1 MSKRGKQARQK
12 HFYGT
17 STLGE
22 KGQIVVPKEAR
33 KTMGLKKGD
42 HLLVFGM
49 HDDMLAITKLSHV
62 EKITA
67 HFSEVIKGSKS
78 NRKKRK

>member
-1 MSKRGKQARQK
+1 MSKKKQARKK

-17 STLGE
+17 TTLGE
-22 KGQIVVPKEAR
+22 KGQIVIPKQAR
-33 KTMGLKKGD
+33 TNMGLKKGD

-49 HDDMLAITKLSHV
+49 HDDMLAIAKLSQV
-62 EKITA
+62 EEITA
-67 HFSEVIKGSKS
+67 HISQMIKGSKS